1 MGSLSQEVPNLLPVL
16 SVLSESAV
24 SAKFRLASALALDE
38 CLALDL
44 ASSGSVLPAAYGL
57 SIRLWS
63 RLAPLASFVG
73 TLRKAIVVPAS
84 SRSRLASMPT
94 RSGTTSC
101 MRRHSQRADLGQAL
115 SRITETPMSS

>member
-24 SAKFRLASALALDE
+24 SVKFRLASVLALGA

-44 ASSGSVLPAAYGL
+44 ASSGSVLPAVYGL
-57 SIRLWS
+57 SKRLLLW
-63 RLAPLASFVG
+63 LELLASCVG
-73 TLRKAIVVPAS
+73 NLRRAMVVPAS

-94 RSGTTSC
+94 PTRSGTISC
-101 MRRHSQRADLGQAL
+101 IRRHSHRAD
-115 SRITETPMSS
+115 